1 MQKSNNFLDK
11 IFLLRSPHDF
21 CRPCH
26 RNLSESWEW
35 LFDGGIVLN
44 FFMFFSGSLTRQS
57 LDGHLVNTHSS
68 LSSPGTAV
76 KGGSRWHRLQIWKGA
91 VWNRYRLMAETSTTT
106 AVFWRVVSAHR
117 LCRLY
122 VKAPYSFSTDE
133 CYGSTNFDCFVPGAK
148 WYVCRFCMILLMK
161 EFSHG
166 STVGAIYIYIYIDF
180 YLYLYIYI
188 IMYNIFI
195 YIIYVYIND
204 IYDICDV
211 LTWASIGGSFGVAK
225 NPISIYTQRVHC
237 RWVLPSTNQVNVYV
251 NTGKCAI
258 QGFFGDG

>member
-166 STVGAIYIYIYIDF
+166 STVGAIYIYIYRFLFVFVYI
-180 YLYLYIYI
+180 YNYVQYIYI
-188 IMYNIFI
+188 YYICIYKWYIWYMWCSNMGFYWWIFWGCKKSNFNLHPKGPLQ
-195 YIIYVYIND
+195 V
-204 IYDICDV
+204 
-211 LTWASIGGSFGVAK
+211 SFTLYK
-225 NPISIYTQRVHC
+225 S
-237 RWVLPSTNQVNVYV
+237 S
-251 NTGKCAI
+251 KCI
-258 QGFFGDG
+258 RKYW